1 MTKCIF
7 CRIAAGEIPAEVVL
21 QDDAFVAFRDIAP
34 KAPVHLVV
42 IPRRHVASLAQ
53 VAELTEDERARMPV
67 FLAETADQAGLTGTG
82 YRVAANHGANSR
94 QSVFHLHWHILGG
107 ALLSDSM

>member
-42 IPRRHVASLAQ
+42 HICCVR
-53 VAELTEDERARMPV
+53 
-67 FLAETADQAGLTGTG
+67 
-82 YRVAANHGANSR
+82 
-94 QSVFHLHWHILGG
+94 LHPAPHI
-107 ALLSDSM
+107 

>member
-1 MTKCIF
+1 
-7 CRIAAGEIPAEVVL
+7 
-21 QDDAFVAFRDIAP
+21 
-34 KAPVHLVV
+34 
-42 IPRRHVASLAQ
+42 VASLAQ

>member
-1 MTKCIF
+1 MIDCIF
-7 CRIAAGEIPAEVVL
+7 CRIAAGELPARIVAE
-21 QDDAFVAFRDIAP
+21 DDAFVAFHDIAP

-42 IPRRHVASLAQ
+42 IPRRHVAS
-53 VAELTEDERARMPV
+53 VADAAALTSEERARMPV
-67 FLAETADQAGLTGTG
+67 FLADAAAGAGLADSG
-82 YRVAANHGANSR
+82 YRVVTNHGPDGR

>member
-1 MTKCIF
+1 MNDCIF
-7 CRIAAGEIPAEVVL
+7 CRIAEGELPAEIVF
-21 QDDAFVAFRDIAP
+21 QDDDFVAFQDIAP

-42 IPRRHVASLAQ
+42 IPRRHVDSFAE
-53 VAELTEDERARMPV
+53 VAELSADERARMTV
-67 FLAETADQAGLTGTG
+67 FLTEAADRAGLTSTG
-82 YRVAANHGANSR
+82 YRVVTNHGANSR

>member
-1 MTKCIF
+1 MSECIF
-7 CRIAAGEIPAEVVL
+7 CRIAAGEAPARIAAE
-21 QDDAFVAFRDIAP
+21 DDAFVAFHDIAP

-42 IPRRHVASLAQ
+42 ISRRHVAS
-53 VAELTEDERARMPV
+53 VADAAALSEAERARMPV
-67 FLAETADQAGLTGTG
+67 FLAAAAADAGLADSG
-82 YRVAANHGANSR
+82 YRVVTNHGPDGR